1 MDYYQEE
8 EENQIKNVISH
19 KKNEFRVEIRRKK
32 VQQELQSKRLKNIH
46 QSYSKLFENNG
57 FQAQNDENQEQ
68 QYYLQNGQLDQD
80 HAINNDMQDMTQ
92 KEKRINEVPNIL
104 EISGELNKVMQ
115 QLQDSHKMKDI
126 LQCQDIMKLLF
137 EWIYHYCK
145 KEVMVEVTSVLNLMI
160 QSNLHQFCSVYTSLK
175 YLQYEDLQI
184 YSYYILAQLSCI
196 INKQNLDEMVEKNI
210 FNHFI
215 EALQY
220 SKSSKIIDN
229 LFHTMGNLAGD
240 SKFGSFFCSEL
251 VDRDIVTGV
260 LSVINESTEQDIEK
274 FNDSLLFFIWN
285 FIRYI
290 PEIQREETYQLT
302 PLLLLLLRIT
312 DADSKK
318 KYVIEC
324 LNHLISYESS
334 NISVCTEDDYNT
346 LAWLIY
352 NNKTLIGPSLALLNT
367 IVSECCDEYTK
378 KLVDNGLLISIVKV
392 IESGKEQHR
401 QTAAFILSN
410 ISCIPDQSIQD
421 EILEEKIYKPL
432 MRSLM
437 DDSSFRVK
445 KELGFFLGNLVSS
458 ATGET
463 IKTLIEKKSVL
474 NFIEMLFTK
483 FNSDINLMILVIQG
497 FSSLFKQ
504 IAIVGSNQ
512 QFRKYMKQIQ
522 ELGLFTL
529 IEQYTNHKNKEISEK
544 AEGLYNQLIEN
555 SLISEKKCIEN
566 SPTRAKNMPISFYN
580 ARNTLSGL
588 QNQTTGDI
596 FSQYL
601 LNSCQQNQQQNIT
614 NIIQQQQNSNDNID
628 LNYSQQQQIFN
639 KNQMI
644 QE

>member
-1 MDYYQEE
+1 MDYYEE
-8 EENQIKNVISH
+8 EESQIKNVISH

-57 FQAQNDENQEQ
+57 YQAQDDENQEQ
-68 QYYLQNGQLDQD
+68 YSQNNQLYQDQV
-80 HAINNDMQDMTQ
+80 NNHGMEDMTQ
-92 KEKRINEVPNIL
+92 KDNRANEIPNIL

-126 LQCQDIMKLLF
+126 IQCQDIMKQLY
-137 EWIYHYCK
+137 EWIDHYCK

-160 QSNLHQFCSVYTSLK
+160 QSNLHIFCSVYTSQK

-196 INKQNLDEMVEKNI
+196 INKQNLNEMVEKNI

-251 VDRDIVTGV
+251 VDRDIVTAV
-260 LSVINESTEQDIEK
+260 LSVIEESTEQDIER

-290 PEIQREETYQLT
+290 PEVQREETYQLT

-312 DADSKK
+312 DTDSKK

-324 LNHLISYESS
+324 LNHLILYDSS

-352 NNKTLIGPSLALLNT
+352 NNKSLIGSSLTLLNT
-367 IVSECCDEYTK
+367 IVSECCDEYIK
-378 KLVDNGLLISIVKV
+378 KLVDNGVLISIIKV
-392 IESGKEQHR
+392 IESGKESHR

-410 ISCIPDQSIQD
+410 ISCIPDQGVQD
-421 EILEEKIYKPL
+421 SILEEKIYKPL

-437 DDSSFRVK
+437 DDSSFKVK

-458 ATGET
+458 ATAET
-463 IKTLIEKKSVL
+463 IITLIDKKSLL

-483 FNSDINLMILVIQG
+483 FNSDIDLMVVVIQG
-497 FSSLFKQ
+497 FCSLFKQ
-504 IAIVGSNQ
+504 ITLFTSNQ

-522 ELGLFTL
+522 EIGLFTL
-529 IEQYTNHKNKEISEK
+529 IEQFTNHQNQEISQK
-544 AEGLYNQLIEN
+544 AEGLYNELLEH
-555 SLISEKKCIEN
+555 SLISEKKCLEN

-580 ARNTLSGL
+580 ARNTISEL
-588 QNQTTGDI
+588 QNQTNGDI
-596 FSQYL
+596 FKLYIQNNCL
-601 LNSCQQNQQQNIT
+601 QNQQS
-614 NIIQQQQNSNDNID
+614 NIISS
-628 LNYSQQQQIFN
+628 SQQQQISNNYFDTNHAQQQQIYN